1 MFCLHHAVAWRPH
14 GEDKVLPLPW
24 QGRGKGR
31 GHSSQRRQPWYNVA
45 PNLFR
50 ERNPMSQAAHDPWGD
65 RFSDEER
72 ALLAPFVTDVDAPIF
87 GLRNL
92 PEVVKG
98 ALFSRYSRTDKSL
111 RRILL
116 DEFIQAPESGFAA
129 IVGAAREN
137 GAEQLVAVQQAEAF
151 YERVLIG
158 YGDDSV
164 AELGGAH
171 LACEGISNIAAKAL
185 EDARIGIS
193 PLEKS
198 TRYVVFNRKLGG
210 RYRFLRE
217 REIMASPHAA
227 AYEQALDGLFAAYS
241 ELLDPTIAAV
251 RARTPRDEQTSERAY
266 TSATRAKACDLLRGL
281 LPMATLTNVGLF
293 GNGRAF
299 EYLLTKL
306 YAAPLAELGGIAADM
321 QRALDAL
328 IPSFVKRA
336 KSERGR
342 AQQQYL
348 RSVREKVATL
358 LEDRSWSMEDSE
370 RSASSLSSILH
381 PLSSASEETGVRL
394 VEYDPDAELKVVA
407 DILYP
412 HGDQPLEQLRA
423 LAARMSAPERQAI
436 IRAYAGERAS
446 RFHKP
451 GRAFEAPVYSFDIL
465 ADLGA
470 YRDLQRHRML
480 TQERQRY
487 SVRHGYVTPPEL
499 AEYGLAARYQQA
511 LDTAC
516 AAVETIAASLPEQ
529 AQYGV
534 PLACRVRWRITI
546 NLRAAYHLAELRS
559 APQGHPAYRQIAQ
572 AIYAHIRA
580 VHPTLAEAMR
590 FVDMSDYAL
599 ERLDAERR
607 LDAKLGRG

>member
-1 MFCLHHAVAWRPH
+1 MTTPA
-14 GEDKVLPLPW
+14 
-24 QGRGKGR
+24 
-31 GHSSQRRQPWYNVA
+31 
-45 PNLFR
+45 
-50 ERNPMSQAAHDPWGD
+50 DPWGD
-65 RFSDEER
+65 QFNQEER
-72 ALLAPFVTDVDAPIF
+72 ALLAPFVTDLDAPIF
-87 GLRNL
+87 GLCNL

-129 IVGAAREN
+129 IVGSAREN
-137 GAEQLVAVQQAEAF
+137 GADQLVAVRQAEAF

-171 LACEGISNIAAKAL
+171 VACEGVSNIAAKAL

-198 TRYVVFNRKLGG
+198 TRYVVFNRKLAGQY
-210 RYRFLRE
+210 RYLRE
-217 REIMASPHAA
+217 PGIMASAYA
-227 AYEQALDGLFAAYS
+227 RAYESALDGLFDTYS
-241 ELLDPTIAAV
+241 ALLDPTIAAV
-251 RARTPRDEQTSERAY
+251 RAHSPRDAQTSERAY
-266 TSATRAKACDLLRGL
+266 ASATRAKACDLLRGL

-306 YAAPLAELGGIAADM
+306 YASPLPELHTVAGAM
-321 QRALDAL
+321 QHALDAL

-336 KSERGR
+336 KTERGQ
-342 AQQQYL
+342 AQQAYL
-348 RSVREKVATL
+348 RAMRERVAVVSR
-358 LEDRSWSMEDSE
+358 EYQQREIADSAARSLAAE
-370 RSASSLSSILH
+370 
-381 PLSSASEETGVRL
+381 PTGVSL
-394 VEYDPDAELKVVA
+394 VEFDPDAEAKVVA

-412 HGDQPLEQLRA
+412 HSDLPLAEVRA
-423 LAARMSAPERQAI
+423 LAAALPAAERLAI
-436 IRAYAGERAS
+436 LRAYVGERGS

-451 GRAFEAPVYSFDIL
+451 GRAFERPVYTFDIL

-470 YRDLQRHRML
+470 YRDLQRHRIL
-480 TQERQRY
+480 TQERQHY
-487 SVRHGYVTPPEL
+487 TTRHGYVTPPEL
-499 AEYGLAARYQQA
+499 VAYDLAAPYAQTIERASTVAEQ
-511 LDTAC
+511 
-516 AAVETIAASLPEQ
+516 IAAELPEP
-529 AQYGV
+529 AQYAV
-534 PLACRVRWRITI
+534 PLACRVRWRISI

-559 APQGHPAYRQIAQ
+559 SPQGHPAYRQVAQ

-580 VHPTLAEAMR
+580 VHPTLAEGMR
-590 FVDMSDYAL
+590 FVDMGDYAL

-607 LDAKLGRG
+607 LDAKLGAQPQ